1 MFKEGTDMFT
11 SQCDY
16 LKTVKESIN
25 GARPI
30 DEDTLSSVAVLA
42 ERLERLKKTSSLFA
56 DVAFSD
62 DVQELADC
70 ELISA
75 IS

>member
-16 LKTVKESIN
+16 LKTVNESIS

-42 ERLERLKKTSSLFA
+42 ERLERLKKASSLFE

>member
-1 MFKEGTDMFT
+1 MFKEGTDMFA
-11 SQCDY
+11 SQHDH
-16 LKTVKESIN
+16 LKTVKESIS
-25 GARPI
+25 GTRPI
-30 DEDTLSSVAVLA
+30 DEDTLSSVAALA
-42 ERLERLKKTSSLFA
+42 ERLEKLKETSSLFA

-70 ELISA
+70 EMISA

>member
-1 MFKEGTDMFT
+1 MFT
-11 SQCDY
+11 SQYDY

-42 ERLERLKKTSSLFA
+42 DRLEILQKSSSLFA
-56 DVAFSD
+56 GVSFSD

-70 ELISA
+70 EMISA

>member
-1 MFKEGTDMFT
+1 MFT

-16 LKTVKESIN
+16 LKTVNESIN

-30 DEDTLSSVAVLA
+30 DEDTLSSVAVLSD
-42 ERLERLKKTSSLFA
+42 RLEILQKSSSLFA
-56 DVAFSD
+56 GVSFSD

-70 ELISA
+70 EMISA